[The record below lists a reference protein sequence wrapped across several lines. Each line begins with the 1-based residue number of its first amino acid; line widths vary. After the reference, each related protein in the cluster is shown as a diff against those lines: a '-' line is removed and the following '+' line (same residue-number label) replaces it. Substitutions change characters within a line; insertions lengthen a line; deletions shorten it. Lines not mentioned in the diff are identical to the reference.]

1 MLVHVNSGSYD
12 KLPPGAYP
20 GVFKGIE
27 KKETKN
33 GECFLWT
40 FTLDN
45 GKRVTRFTGEPGQ
58 IATIGN
64 RYGKWL
70 CALAGKP
77 IGECDIDPDFYVGRR
92 YTCIVGAEGILEA
105 FTPIG

>member
-1 MLVHVNSGSYD
+1 MLVQIHGSEFE

-20 GVFKGIE
+20 ATFEGVVL
-27 KKETKN
+27 KETKN
-33 GECFLWT
+33 GKCFLWT
-40 FTLDN
+40 FKLTTGKTL
-45 GKRVTRFTGEPGQ
+45 TRFTGEPTLK
-58 IATIGN
+58 ATMGN

-77 IGECDIDPDFYVGRR
+77 TSQIAVDPDFYVGKS
-92 YTCIVGAEGILEA
+92 YTCIVGADGVLET